1 MNFWMNRGFLPQCAS
16 KSNLTILVGL
26 VGGLGVDSCLVALI
40 LNLDG
45 GTDS

>member
-1 MNFWMNRGFLPQCAS
+1 MPFLFP
-16 KSNLTILVGL
+16 NTYVLTILVGL